1 VPGDPEVR
9 VECLPGSTLPAELG
23 TLGYDVR
30 DLEEGERIL
39 AAAITEQFTLNA
51 AGEFEA
57 LVEGST
63 KPVAQTMRHAGIVK
77 VKRYGFSMA

>member
-30 DLEEGERIL
+30 DLGEGERIL